1 MHERAICRGLDLGDY
16 WGKSL
21 VLFERFL
28 NFTREE
34 EDFAARH
41 SDVNDCVLLS
51 DWFKNLSEANTAG
64 KRTTN
69 MPRKLRSTSSGDKPS
84 VVRKH
89 DDPTSTSQEAGGA
102 PSSRSYSSEP
112 GPSTSR
118 QTDAA
123 RLRRGSNYS
132 HTGDGKSQTRSFLD
146 LLDESDFSESD
157 DDWLPEAVT
166 SSGRLIGVEEAVTSS
181 DSDSEEDLQEISV
194 SSTAGEPRRLFYLR
208 NKSFVDH
215 APQNATENLGA
226 CNLLK
231 PIEYFLSYVSEDFL
245 GDIAMYTNMKSIET
259 TGACINTNSKEIATF
274 IGMTFAMS
282 IIKMPR
288 IRMYWQSKTRI
299 LG

>member
-1 MHERAICRGLDLGDY
+1 MIASCFLIGLETSQ
-16 WGKSL
+16 KP
-21 VLFERFL
+21 
-28 NFTREE
+28 
-34 EDFAARH
+34 
-41 SDVNDCVLLS
+41 
-51 DWFKNLSEANTAG
+51 TAG

-112 GPSTSR
+112 GPSISR

-194 SSTAGEPRRLFYLR
+194 SSTAGEPRR
-208 NKSFVDH
+208 
-215 APQNATENLGA
+215 
-226 CNLLK
+226 
-231 PIEYFLSYVSEDFL
+231 
-245 GDIAMYTNMKSIET
+245 
-259 TGACINTNSKEIATF
+259 
-274 IGMTFAMS
+274 
-282 IIKMPR
+282 
-288 IRMYWQSKTRI
+288 
-299 LG
+299 

>member
-1 MHERAICRGLDLGDY
+1 
-16 WGKSL
+16 
-21 VLFERFL
+21 
-28 NFTREE
+28 
-34 EDFAARH
+34 
-41 SDVNDCVLLS
+41 
-51 DWFKNLSEANTAG
+51 
-64 KRTTN
+64 

-299 LG
+299 PWIADKMARDRFFRLRHSLKVINDNTVLEDDKKVTGFGK